1 MSQIKDE
8 IPCSPRTL
16 MRWRKGERVINRKT
30 VKVWP
35 TWDERTRDNRGS
47 FHLGQ
52 LEDSELGWASGPY
65 LLELWKHL
73 KTYRGDSQY
82 YGFWTQKPSPAL
94 PVELTLLEAI
104 WAWRLHQLDV
114 DLEFDEIYALA
125 LLCSE
130 RQSLVKGPVQAEKN
144 VYGDVQAFLS
154 FKPWLSTENHIAY
167 IEAYS
172 RHIIDPLEFEQ
183 LEFVVR
189 LKLGYVPVRP
199 EDGLPKRQRKVAF
212 DYSSY
217 RDFVG
222 DEDAAPG
229 TMAYR
234 GLPTHPKPSEMLAF
248 RKLTYMIYASRA
260 GQTFEEDKLR
270 REWNLFPPA
279 TFDYTRLRSVA
290 PMLMWQF
297 LDNRKDKDRLARLVD
312 SLPVDLPSAHDA
324 KALMKSVL

>member
-1 MSQIKDE
+1 
-8 IPCSPRTL
+8 